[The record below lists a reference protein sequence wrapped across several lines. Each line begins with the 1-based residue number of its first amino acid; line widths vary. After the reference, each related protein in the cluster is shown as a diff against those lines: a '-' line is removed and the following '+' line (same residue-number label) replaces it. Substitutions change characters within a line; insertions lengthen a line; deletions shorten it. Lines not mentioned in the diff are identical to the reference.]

1 MKKLRVLFVCSGPG
15 VRALIAEAYL
25 NHLAGDTMEGVSAQF
40 EARMGY
46 VPEFVHKLMADEGLE
61 IPREFPSTVFDRHK
75 NDEPYDYVVTL
86 CHASTQVVCP
96 IFRSNVKVLYRQEA
110 EKLSWSIPDFRSL
123 SNLTGDERAAAAK
136 LIRNQIKKE
145 VNKLIAHTNKRI
157 ADADLA

>member
-25 NHLAGDTMEGVSAQF
+25 NKLAGDTLEGVSAQF

-46 VPEFVHKLMADEGLE
+46 VPEFVHKLMAEEDIQISG
-61 IPREFPSTVFDRHK
+61 EFPPTVFDRHQ

-96 IFRSNVKVLYRQEA
+96 IFRSNVKVLYRQDA

-123 SNLTGDERAAAAK
+123 SGLTGEERVTAARLIRK
-136 LIRNQIKKE
+136 LIRLE
-145 VNKLIAHTNKRI
+145 VEKLIEHAI
-157 ADADLA
+157 ARTHETQLA